1 MIESVVCLLLFLI
14 PLVYVGVFSDVIR
27 DYKNKKNIFARR
39 GKVYFVNIEGFWSS
53 QQFCSVII
61 LSIKKQ
67 QTDFAVNC
75 LELNYNKQFTF
86 YCEYDCNFLFLLKE
100 KLRYHAITDVLF

>member
-1 MIESVVCLLLFLI
+1 MIFIICLSLFWMPFTLL
-14 PLVYVGVFSDVIR
+14 YFSKFIR

-39 GKVYFVNIEGFWSS
+39 GKVYFVPVEGWATN
-53 QQFCSVII
+53 QTCVVVI
-61 LSIKKQ
+61 LSIHKQ

-86 YCEYDCNFLFLLKE
+86 YCEYDRNFLFLLKE